1 MPRVAIFRCFGATGP
16 RSRGPGRSEL
26 ATLFVQHEAI
36 VNIPFSAEFNMSSP
50 SAQET
55 IQERRHRLS
64 LVPRACEGCK
74 VRKIRCDRKIPCS
87 NCQASKITCRHPNDR
102 TRNQLQA
109 DRIAHLEALVDSLD
123 KRFRDVES
131 KLVALQSP
139 NPNLVAQSAT
149 NQTIISAGTGHIEG
163 CHIYEGDTSFTSQSL
178 QASRSAQDTALS
190 GNIPDIE
197 HSLDHIQKTL
207 HDSQELS
214 RKSFYFNKSSSKPL
228 IHTETL
234 PATLLTSI
242 LRRMR
247 ARHPIFLSSYAI
259 SDLEIVEDLCKSV
272 LSETSRASV
281 GQVASMHGVLFFVLK
296 EFIAMNDG
304 LCQKFDL
311 TTHLDHCEKVF
322 AAAMETYD
330 VLALPSF
337 ENILA
342 LTMGMFK
349 AQGEAKPSLYWRLV
363 SAAAAHCQSLGYH
376 RETTYRNILSGKA
389 DNIRRLFWT
398 VYIFDKNMSLL
409 LGRVSNMQGVMIDV
423 RYPAI
428 SSDLGRRA
436 WDESFIM
443 GIRLAEFQ
451 DRIFTS
457 LYNAA
462 TSIEDASERARLIS
476 DLESAMEQWHLEL
489 KQINPEGVNNILVFK
504 LSRTNW
510 DISFYSTLTLLLH
523 ASSKTGEESQISS
536 RCFNAARNSL
546 LAHLN
551 SFPQYQSSKLLSD
564 GEYFNWILLFS
575 SLTPFLV
582 IFLHAISEKDTE
594 SVGLLSQ
601 VVGTFETFRKVSH
614 GAERLYQV
622 CTTFTNIAEKI
633 IQSQQSSVGIY
644 DQQGSSLRLPD
655 TPGSMTRFHP
665 EDLQDMLDIEN
676 GDRATS
682 LYASDLLNEFLSGEP
697 FSWNR
702 FDYDIGNGQ

>member
-109 DRIAHLEALVDSLD
+109 DRIAHL
-123 KRFRDVES
+123 
-131 KLVALQSP
+131 
-139 NPNLVAQSAT
+139 
-149 NQTIISAGTGHIEG
+149 
-163 CHIYEGDTSFTSQSL
+163 
-178 QASRSAQDTALS
+178 
-190 GNIPDIE
+190 
-197 HSLDHIQKTL
+197 
-207 HDSQELS
+207 
-214 RKSFYFNKSSSKPL
+214 
-228 IHTETL
+228 
-234 PATLLTSI
+234 
-242 LRRMR
+242 
-247 ARHPIFLSSYAI
+247 
-259 SDLEIVEDLCKSV
+259 
-272 LSETSRASV
+272 
-281 GQVASMHGVLFFVLK
+281 
-296 EFIAMNDG
+296 
-304 LCQKFDL
+304 
-311 TTHLDHCEKVF
+311 
-322 AAAMETYD
+322 
-330 VLALPSF
+330 F

-342 LTMGMFK
+342 LTMGMVK

-622 CTTFTNIAEKI
+622 RTTFTNIAEKI

>member
-1 MPRVAIFRCFGATGP
+1 MLAALETCQEWRYSAA
-16 RSRGPGRSEL
+16 SEL
-26 ATLFVQHEAI
+26 RARGAAVPEGQNLQL
-36 VNIPFSAEFNMSSP
+36 SSSSTKP
-50 SAQET
+50 LSTYHSLQNL
-55 IQERRHRLS
+55 ICHRRALRKPYRRGDTGSRWS
-64 LVPRACEGCK
+64 LGRAK
-74 VRKIRCDRKIPCS
+74 DVKYAK
-87 NCQASKITCRHPNDR
+87 

-207 HDSQELS
+207 HDSQEFFLV
-214 RKSFYFNKSSSKPL
+214 F
-228 IHTETL
+228 I
-234 PATLLTSI
+234 LTNNP
-242 LRRMR
+242 

-342 LTMGMFK
+342 LTMGMVK